1 MGGRRQLKRVC
12 KMRCFL
18 IILSLVSALHAQRSS
33 PPEGQ
38 RCSGRNFNGRRCCT
52 PDKPCGL
59 GEGDCDGPLD
69 GGANDG
75 HAGCQGDLVC
85 GSNNCFQEQLWNLQQ
100 VNGVRDVTMSPVG
113 DVAHLRTLVARERVT
128 VTEQEMEVSMMETED
143 VDQVLFAAAITA
155 ESLVPIITRKMTAAR
170 GPVVLQVK
178 HQLYSL
184 VGQTGVRGALEPPAG
199 QRCKGRNYEPGRR
212 CCTPENPCGEGEGD
226 CDGAGD
232 GGVNDGDRGCR
243 PGLVCGSNNCRKFGA
258 YYHEK
263 DDCCERASGATGQTP
278 AVQSG
283 GSDWGPWSEWTG
295 CSRSGIR
302 TREQR
307 CRGETCSLG
316 NGRVG
321 SVNTQERY
329 CYTKK

>member
-1 MGGRRQLKRVC
+1 MGVGRRQLKRVC

-52 PDKPCGL
+52 PDKLCGL
-59 GEGDCDGPLD
+59 
-69 GGANDG
+69 
-75 HAGCQGDLVC
+75 
-85 GSNNCFQEQLWNLQQ
+85 
-100 VNGVRDVTMSPVG
+100 
-113 DVAHLRTLVARERVT
+113 
-128 VTEQEMEVSMMETED
+128 
-143 VDQVLFAAAITA
+143 
-155 ESLVPIITRKMTAAR
+155 
-170 GPVVLQVK
+170 
-178 HQLYSL
+178 
-184 VGQTGVRGALEPPAG
+184 
-199 QRCKGRNYEPGRR
+199 
-212 CCTPENPCGEGEGD
+212 GEGD

-278 AVQSG
+278 VVQSG